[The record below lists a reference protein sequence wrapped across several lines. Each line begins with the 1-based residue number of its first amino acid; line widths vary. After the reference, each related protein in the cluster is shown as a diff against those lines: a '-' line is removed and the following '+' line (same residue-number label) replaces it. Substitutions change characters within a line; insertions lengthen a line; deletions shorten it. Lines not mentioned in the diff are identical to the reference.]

1 MQSQL
6 VSAHGMLAILE
17 VLEVKTSSRDVMA
30 KLLQIV
36 NLVSKAILFNLYASK
51 ILRLQL
57 VNTDTGFLESFC
69 LIG

>member
-17 VLEVKTSSRDVMA
+17 VLEAKTSSRDVMA

-36 NLVSKAILFNLYASK
+36 NLVSKTKISK
-51 ILRLQL
+51 LRLSEAL
-57 VNTDTGFLESFC
+57 RF
-69 LIG
+69 